1 MKFECSTS
9 LLRDAV
15 QMLQP
20 VCPIRTTLPVLA
32 NLLVKAEEG
41 KLTLSATDLDIS
53 LKTQIAADVVLEGE
67 TTIPVRFFLD
77 ALRKIRTETILI
89 STDENNVSTLKAGK
103 KVECSLRGLAPNDFP
118 KFPKIETENS
128 IEFNA
133 KDFAK
138 MIKYTSY
145 AISKDEN
152 RHVLNGI
159 CLSFGEQFDVVATD
173 GRRLAKYS
181 ETSIKKE
188 ESSQLIIPTK
198 SVSIIQQVLGVE
210 GTVEIRYTQG
220 QVEINYNQTVLV
232 TRLVDGHYPN
242 YTQVIPKSCLYTIEI
257 NKSTFLNAVNLAA
270 VVTEKTKQSV
280 IRLTFTENQLNI
292 GANTAEI
299 GEVSDDIEIKY
310 SGEKIELAFN
320 PEYLTDVCQAI
331 EADNIIMEISNSTS
345 PAVIRSGENF
355 ICVVMPLRV

>member
-20 VCPIRTTLPVLA
+20 VCPLRTTLPVLA
-32 NLLVKAEEG
+32 NLLVKAEKG
-41 KLTLSATDLDIS
+41 KLILSATDLDIS
-53 LKTQIAADVVLEGE
+53 LKTQITADVAIEGE

-77 ALRKIRTETILI
+77 ALRRIRTENILI

-118 KFPKIETENS
+118 KFPKIETESS
-128 IEFNA
+128 IEFEA
-133 KDFAK
+133 KDFLK
-138 MIKYTSY
+138 MLKYTSY

-159 CLSFGEQFDVVATD
+159 CLNFGDQFDVVATD

-198 SVSIIQQVLGVE
+198 SVSVIQQILGQE
-210 GTVEIRYTQG
+210 GSVEIRYTQG

-242 YTQVIPKSCLYTIEI
+242 YGQVIPKSCQYTIEI
-257 NKSTFLNAVNLAA
+257 DKSTFLNAVNLAT

-292 GANTAEI
+292 SANTAEI

-320 PEYLTDVCQAI
+320 PEYLTDVCQCI
-331 EADNIIMEISNSTS
+331 ETDNILIEISNSTS
-345 PAVIRSGENF
+345 PAVIRSGEKF

>member
-53 LKTQIAADVVLEGE
+53 LKTQIAADVALEGE
-67 TTIPVRFFLD
+67 TTIPVKFFLD
-77 ALRKIRTETILI
+77 ALRRIRTETILI

-118 KFPKIETENS
+118 TFPKIESENS
-128 IEFNA
+128 IELDS
-133 KDFAK
+133 KEFAK
-138 MIKYTSY
+138 MLKHTSY

-181 ETSIKKE
+181 EISIKKE

-198 SVSIIQQVLGVE
+198 SVSVIQQILGLE
-210 GTVEIRYTQG
+210 GTVEMRYTVG
-220 QVEINYNQTVLV
+220 QIEINYNQTVFV

-257 NKSTFLNAVNLAA
+257 DKSTFLNAVNLAA

-331 EADNIIMEISNSTS
+331 EIDTIIMEISNSTS

>member
-20 VCPIRTTLPVLA
+20 VCPLRTTLPVLA

-53 LKTQIAADVVLEGE
+53 LKTQIAADVALEGE
-67 TTIPVRFFLD
+67 TTIPVKIFLD
-77 ALRKIRTETILI
+77 ALRRIRTETILI

-118 KFPKIETENS
+118 TFPKIETENS
-128 IEFNA
+128 VELDSKEFS
-133 KDFAK
+133 K
-138 MIKYTSY
+138 MLKYTSY

-181 ETSIKKE
+181 EVLIKKE

-198 SVSIIQQVLGVE
+198 SVSIIQQMLGQE
-210 GTVEIRYTQG
+210 GNVEIRYTTG
-220 QVEINYNQTVLV
+220 QIEINYNQTVFV

-242 YTQVIPKSCLYTIEI
+242 YTQVIPKSCQYAIEI
-257 NKSTFLNAVNLAA
+257 EKSIFLNAVNLAS

-292 GANTAEI
+292 SANTAEI

-331 EADNIIMEISNSTS
+331 ETDNILMEISNSTS
-345 PAVIRSGENF
+345 PAVIRSGEKF